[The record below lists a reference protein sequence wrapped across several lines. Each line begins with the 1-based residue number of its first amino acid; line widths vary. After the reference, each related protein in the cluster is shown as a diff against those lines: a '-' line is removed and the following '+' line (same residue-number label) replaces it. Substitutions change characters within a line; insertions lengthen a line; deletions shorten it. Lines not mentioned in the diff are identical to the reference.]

1 MFFCYFCTVCYLSHL
16 QIQVQNLVLLHK
28 FQVTGFT
35 RFLKKIHNQS
45 NTGFPLP
52 SLFLVFLLSSE
63 TCFCYAVRRLF
74 VFFSPDVHFGSDLFT
89 EQLDP
94 GLLTP
99 TPQTS
104 GPFCHPK
111 APQYESGN
119 SMKHIKTKSGAAGQ
133 IACDSSLHC
142 PYSVPAQTD
151 ALALQRAPVDALGG
165 YTEAAVSSTLPHLF
179 PHGMDPYM
187 FSKPG
192 LDAGSGMFSCSFL
205 FLQYDVFG

>member
-1 MFFCYFCTVCYLSHL
+1 M
-16 QIQVQNLVLLHK
+16 
-28 FQVTGFT
+28 
-35 RFLKKIHNQS
+35 
-45 NTGFPLP
+45 
-52 SLFLVFLLSSE
+52 
-63 TCFCYAVRRLF
+63 CFCYAVTRLF

-89 EQLDP
+89 EQLNP

-104 GPFCHPK
+104 GPFGHPK

-133 IACDSSLHC
+133 IACDSTLHC
-142 PYSVPAQTD
+142 PYSVPVQTD
-151 ALALQRAPVDALGG
+151 APALQRAPVDALGG
-165 YTEAAVSSTLPHLF
+165 YTEAAVPSTLPHLF

-192 LDAGSGMFSCSFL
+192 LDAGSGMFSCRFL
-205 FLQYDVFG
+205 FLQHDVFGWLKKKKWNCYLIAKKYIKMYHIFVFLSVCVRSLYKGWMQVQDNAYSPREHRNVTLHYIPGI